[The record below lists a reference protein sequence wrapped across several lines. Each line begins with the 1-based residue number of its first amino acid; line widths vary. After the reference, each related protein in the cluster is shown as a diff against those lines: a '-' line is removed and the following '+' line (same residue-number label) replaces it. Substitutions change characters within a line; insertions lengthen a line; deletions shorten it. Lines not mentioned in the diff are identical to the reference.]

1 MPANFDV
8 AASMMGVEER
18 DAISRF
24 ASKANSS
31 STPRRKRCTGRC
43 RRGISYVPEGIA
55 RPYLARD
62 GAPKACRAHLA
73 MPADQPDADLAAS
86 PSDSR
91 LRVDSSGLFSLMG
104 TAGIG
109 ANRKLTASHP
119 SFRSAPIPAIGL

>member
-1 MPANFDV
+1 MPRGSV
-8 AASMMGVEER
+8 S
-18 DAISRF
+18 SRMQMRF
-24 ASKANSS
+24 MRIRRRNRNCEQQWPPSKAHLS
-31 STPRRKRCTGRC
+31 KEA
-43 RRGISYVPEGIA
+43 VQA
-55 RPYLARD
+55 LARD

-109 ANRKLTASHP
+109 AERKSITRSRAS
-119 SFRSAPIPAIGL
+119 G